1 MATILWPVAI
11 NGRITGTRVTDVLD
25 GDTIDALLVE
35 PAAFGLSL
43 THRPRLRLQRIN
55 AARSTTEAGFFAR
68 HYLHEILDIES
79 IDDERWPPVV
89 AVTTLKPYKYGGPA
103 GTYKGTIPG
112 GPQDYAG
119 EYMAEIELADG
130 SFVSDLMVS
139 AGHAVYWDGSG
150 PRPADQ
156 LRGERIA

>member
-11 NGRITGTRVTDVLD
+11 NGTRVTDVID

-43 THRPRLRLQRIN
+43 VHRPRLRLARIN
-55 AARSTTEAGFFAR
+55 AAKGTTTKGRAAALELGSFLGMA
-68 HYLHEILDIES
+68 S
-79 IDDERWPPVV
+79 PVYIHPV
-89 AVTTLKPYKYGGPA
+89 TAITTLTPYKYAGPGGLYI
-103 GTYKGTIPG
+103 GNVPG
-112 GPQDYAG
+112 GPRDYAG

-130 SFVSDLMVS
+130 TFVSDLMVT

>member
-11 NGRITGTRVTDVLD
+11 NGRITGTRVTDVID

-35 PAAFGLSL
+35 PAAFGLTL
-43 THRPRLRLQRIN
+43 THRPRLRLARIN
-55 AARSTTEAGFFAR
+55 AAKETGVNGTLAR
-68 HYLHEILDIES
+68 GYLQFLLDLHTAQDAWEPMVS
-79 IDDERWPPVV
+79 I
-89 AVTTLKPYKYGGPA
+89 TTLKPYKYGGPA

-112 GPQDYAG
+112 GPADYAG

-130 SFVSDLMVS
+130 TFVSDLMVT

>member
-1 MATILWPVAI
+1 MATILWPILDGV
-11 NGRITGTRVTDVLD
+11 RPTGTRVTDVID

-55 AARSTTEAGFFAR
+55 AAKANAAKGRAATLA
-68 HYLHEILDIES
+68 LVDILDDLTNPYIG
-79 IDDERWPPVV
+79 I
-89 AVTTLKPYKYGGPA
+89 TTLKPYKYAGPA
-103 GTYKGTIPG
+103 GTYKGAIPG
-112 GPQDYAG
+112 GPVDYAG

-130 SFVSDLMVS
+130 LFVSDVMVS
-139 AGHAVYWDGSG
+139 EGHAVYWDGSG

>member
-1 MATILWPVAI
+1 VATILWPVAI
-11 NGRITGTRVTDVLD
+11 NGRITGTRVTDVID
-25 GDTIDALLVE
+25 GDTIDALLTE
-35 PAAFGLSL
+35 PAAFGLTL
-43 THRPRLRLQRIN
+43 THRPRLRLARIN
-55 AARSTTEAGFFAR
+55 AAKGRTLAGVAATNHLEFILELDLAFQEDTE
-68 HYLHEILDIES
+68 
-79 IDDERWPPVV
+79 PVV
-89 AVTTLKPYKYGGPA
+89 AITTLKPYKYAGPA

-130 SFVSDLMVS
+130 SFVSDLMVT

>member
-1 MATILWPVAI
+1 VATILWPVAI
-11 NGRITGTRVTDVLD
+11 NGRITGTRVTDVID

-35 PAAFGLSL
+35 PAAFGLTL
-43 THRPRLRLQRIN
+43 THRPRLRLARIN
-55 AARSTTEAGFFAR
+55 AAKGSGVNGTRATLALLR
-68 HYLHEILDIES
+68 LLDLSDELPPAEMAS
-79 IDDERWPPVV
+79 I
-89 AVTTLKPYKYGGPA
+89 TTLKPYKYGGPA

-130 SFVSDLMVS
+130 TFVSDLMVTE
-139 AGHAVYWDGSG
+139 GHAVYWDGSG

>member
-11 NGRITGTRVTDVLD
+11 NGRITGTRVTDTRD

-35 PAAFGLSL
+35 PAAFGVSV
-43 THRPRLRLQRIN
+43 THRPRLRLARIN
-55 AARSTTEAGFFAR
+55 AAKKEAAKGRAAT
-68 HYLHEILDIES
+68 LALVDILDDMANPYIG
-79 IDDERWPPVV
+79 I
-89 AVTTLKPYKYGGPA
+89 TTLKPYKYSGPA
-103 GTYKGTIPG
+103 GTYKGAIPG
-112 GPQDYAG
+112 GPIDYAG

-130 SFVSDLMVS
+130 TFVSDLMVS

>member
-11 NGRITGTRVTDVLD
+11 NGRITGTRVTDVID

-35 PAAFGLSL
+35 PAAFGLTL

-55 AARSTTEAGFFAR
+55 AARGSGVNGTRATLGLVDALSDTAN
-68 HYLHEILDIES
+68 
-79 IDDERWPPVV
+79 PVIGI
-89 AVTTLKPYKYGGPA
+89 TTLKPYKYGGPA

-130 SFVSDLMVS
+130 TFVSDLMVS

>member
-1 MATILWPVAI
+1 VATILWPVAI
-11 NGRITGTRVTDVLD
+11 NGRITGTRVTDVID

-35 PAAFGLSL
+35 PAAFGLTL
-43 THRPRLRLQRIN
+43 THRPRLRLARIN
-55 AARSTTEAGFFAR
+55 AAKGSGVKGSVAR
-68 HYLHEILDIES
+68 LELGS
-79 IDDERWPPVV
+79 FLGMASPVYIHPV
-89 AVTTLKPYKYGGPA
+89 IGITTLKPYKYAGPA

-130 SFVSDLMVS
+130 TFVSDLMVS

>member
-1 MATILWPVAI
+1 VATILWPVAI
-11 NGRITGTRVTDVLD
+11 NGRITGTRITDVLD
-25 GDTIDALLVE
+25 GDTIDALLTE
-35 PAAFGLSL
+35 PAAFGLTL
-43 THRPRLRLQRIN
+43 THRPRLRLARIN
-55 AARSTTEAGFFAR
+55 AAKGGGLKGRVATVHLSET
-68 HYLHEILDIES
+68 LDDMANPYIG
-79 IDDERWPPVV
+79 I
-89 AVTTLKPYKYGGPA
+89 TTLKPYKYGGPA

-112 GPQDYAG
+112 GPTDYAG

-130 SFVSDLMVS
+130 TFVSDLMVT

>member
-11 NGRITGTRVTDVLD
+11 NGRITGTRVTDVRD

-35 PAAFGLSL
+35 PAAFGVSV
-43 THRPRLRLQRIN
+43 THRPRLRLARIN
-55 AARSTTEAGFFAR
+55 AAKKEAAKGRAATAALTEFLEDLADPYIG
-68 HYLHEILDIES
+68 I
-79 IDDERWPPVV
+79 
-89 AVTTLKPYKYGGPA
+89 TTLKPYKYSGPA

-112 GPQDYAG
+112 GPVDYAG

-130 SFVSDLMVS
+130 TFVSDLMV
-139 AGHAVYWDGSG
+139 AGGHAVYWDGSG